1 MTQNFAA
8 AAATTGK
15 LIRNPDNPFEAFD
28 EFGRP
33 CLPMTIND
41 DSASHGF
48 TPGPF
53 GNTDPGT
60 GRSLMSSLVTSLNWA
75 TGQTEHPQIPLRIGD
90 SAVLVDRDMA
100 ELIDLLNRARIST
113 VTSCLGTEEAY
124 GYVMIVGLSS
134 ILRFQQFWE
143 NHLVPLGHMQP
154 TLDFDARDAHW
165 RADIGR
171 DYPFAQ
177 EIPILGGLTHTA
189 VWKEYS
195 DDMPRMTPVIC
206 GALRRHLRAADE
218 AQDLVAHPRC
228 DRPERAPSASS
239 TRHPIA

>member
-1 MTQNFAA
+1 MTQEAEAA
-8 AAATTGK
+8 ADTTGK
-15 LIRNPDNPFEAFD
+15 LIRNPGNPFEAFD

-41 DSASHGF
+41 DSASHGI

-75 TGQTEHPQIPLRIGD
+75 IGQTEHPQIPLRIGD
-90 SAVLVDRDMA
+90 AAVLVDRDMA
-100 ELIDLLNRARIST
+100 ELIDLLNRAHVET
-113 VTSCLGTEEAY
+113 VTSCLGTAEAY
-124 GYVMIVGLSS
+124 GYVMILGLGS
-134 ILRFQQFWE
+134 ILRFQQIWE
-143 NHLVPLGHMQP
+143 TCLVPLGHAQP
-154 TLDFDARDAHW
+154 TLDLDARDSQW

-177 EIPILGGLTHTA
+177 EVPILGGLTHTA

-195 DDMPRMTPVIC
+195 DDMARMTPVLSR
-206 GALRRHLRAADE
+206 ALRRHLRASE
-218 AQDLVAHPRC
+218 ETHHFVPW
-228 DRPERAPSASS
+228 SS
-239 TRHPIA
+239 SMTL